1 MSRLSY
7 GLFSPFSRL
16 WIVTTET
23 NKFPSAE
30 LKQCLK
36 LTSEQPFTLRDS
48 IIISFTKGS
57 IKDAKCWSGDSW
69 GGNERHI
76 SRLLFCLAFFHASI
90 NDRCK
95 YKALGTISNKLAFF
109 L

>member
-1 MSRLSY
+1 MY
-7 GLFSPFSRL
+7 FPPFSRL

-90 NDRCK
+90 NG
-95 YKALGTISNKLAFF
+95 YKTETFAIIHPDPLQNINSQSIL
-109 L
+109 